1 MGLPLVEASLLKRQ
15 RVLRESVSAEGVRS
29 ALETEIALTVAVTL
43 ELVRWTDSDFH
54 LNTNQY

>member
-43 ELVRWTDSDFH
+43 ELVR
-54 LNTNQY
+54 